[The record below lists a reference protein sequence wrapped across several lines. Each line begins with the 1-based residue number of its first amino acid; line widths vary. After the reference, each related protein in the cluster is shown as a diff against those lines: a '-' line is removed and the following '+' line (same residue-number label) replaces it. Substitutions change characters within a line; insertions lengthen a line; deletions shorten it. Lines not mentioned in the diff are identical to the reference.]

1 MKDFNKTFLIDIPI
15 GSTFLYEGK
24 KYLRI
29 QDIYFNLEKHNIVQ
43 AILLE
48 DYTARIL
55 YEGDKNK
62 GYILTGGL
70 VWSEKLV

>member
-29 QDIYFNLEKHNIVQ
+29 QDIYFNLEKYNIVQ

-70 VWSEKLV
+70 VWSERLV

>member
-15 GSTFLYEGK
+15 GSTFLYDGK

-29 QDIYFNLEKHNIVQ
+29 QDIYFNLEKHNIIQ

-70 VWSEKLV
+70 VWSERLV

>member
-15 GSTFLYEGK
+15 GSTFLYDGK

-29 QDIYFNLEKHNIVQ
+29 QDIYFNLEKHNIIQ

-70 VWSEKLV
+70 VWNERLV

>member
-15 GSTFLYEGK
+15 GSTFLYDGK

-29 QDIYFNLEKHNIVQ
+29 QDIYFNLEKHNMIQ

-55 YEGDKNK
+55 YEANKNK
-62 GYILTGGL
+62 GDILTGGL
-70 VWSEKLV
+70 VWNERLV

>member
-15 GSTFLYEGK
+15 GSTFLYDGK

-29 QDIYFNLEKHNIVQ
+29 QDIYFNLEKHNIIQ

-55 YEGDKNK
+55 YEANKNK

-70 VWSEKLV
+70 VWDERLV